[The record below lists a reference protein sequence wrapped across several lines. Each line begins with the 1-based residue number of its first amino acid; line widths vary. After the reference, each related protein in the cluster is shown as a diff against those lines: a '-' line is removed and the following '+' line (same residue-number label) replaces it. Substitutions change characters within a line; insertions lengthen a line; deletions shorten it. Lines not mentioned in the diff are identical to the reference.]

1 MIPLADDNIE
11 QLIEAF
17 SSDELMNLSEDLL
30 NIAIELTLQDDFDLS
45 MTGSIAKSNDL
56 LAVIPKIIASRLSKA
71 DLYSRK
77 FLALDHEDLAF
88 AGYSLEELRGIRK
101 LLEDVVALFE
111 KRSFSQTHQIY
122 RDVFE
127 ELKDSIEI
135 DLDLYRRAL
144 SKVNDAYKIQSR
156 HVMNAAIGVYKR
168 VNAMNFEH
176 LLHEKLFV
184 LEEQQRHL
192 NNAIELL
199 ESTDFQEKYGEQL
212 HGLRNT
218 LIVIL
223 EAISTQTINSDV
235 SKKRTLSLDDIL
247 YHTRENPEDYLLRVL
262 RRFAHISKDRI
273 HSGFLPPEEIA
284 ARYKS
289 SYIKHNR
296 VLLSLISNP
305 LHANQSDLLMLTNGV
320 LKNLS
325 SALNVKLAFVETC
338 RLCQEM
344 QQTPADA
351 FEQAYPIEQRRQLFA
366 RITDVLRILETYP
379 TNSEYLE
386 TLQGKGYEAAIMLL
400 GHLQAA
406 QSLTMANLLR
416 QYQVYT
422 ARRLFALRISR
433 FCMYIS
439 AHAPHQLA
447 RLASERILT
456 VCRDLIR
463 YKYDFLRP
471 SSVYLEEM
479 FDLDEYKDPVILKLE
494 KTLQIVQGKMADSED
509 DHQGAAVQERITL
522 HPSFSQQV
530 IDCFALKVQE
540 LDAVVEPL
548 TPQQAISASEL
559 QAYIDSSRERIR
571 YFLGQHQQENQ
582 LVVTSYEEEQETFM
596 PA

>member
-77 FLALDHEDLAF
+77 FLALDQEDLAF
-88 AGYSLEELRGIRK
+88 AGYSLEELRSIRK
-101 LLEDVVALFE
+101 LLEDVIGLFE
-111 KRSFSQTHQIY
+111 KRSFAESRSIY

-144 SKVNDAYKIQSR
+144 NKVNDAFKIQSR
-156 HVMNAAIGVYKR
+156 HVMNAAIEVYKR

-176 LLHEKLFV
+176 LLHEELFV

-199 ESTDFQEKYGEQL
+199 ESADFQEKYGEQL
-212 HGLRNT
+212 QGLRST
-218 LIVIL
+218 LIVVL
-223 EAISTQTINSDV
+223 EAISTKTINSDV
-235 SKKRTLSLDDIL
+235 SKKRALSLDDIL
-247 YHTRENPEDYLLRVL
+247 YHTRSNQEEYLLRVL
-262 RRFAHISKDRI
+262 RRFAHISKERAL
-273 HSGFLPPEEIA
+273 SSCLPPEEIA

-296 VLLSLISNP
+296 VLLSVISNP
-305 LHANQSDLLMLTNGV
+305 LQVRQADLLILTNEV

-325 SALNVKLAFVETC
+325 SALNVKLKFVETC
-338 RLCQEM
+338 HLCEEVLREPWE
-344 QQTPADA
+344 T
-351 FEQAYPIEQRRQLFA
+351 FEQRHSVEQRRQLLA
-366 RITDVLRILETYP
+366 RMTDELRILEAYP

-386 TLQGKGYEAAIMLL
+386 TLQGKSYEASILL
-400 GHLQAA
+400 LEHLQAA
-406 QSLTMANLLR
+406 QSLAMANLLR
-416 QYQVYT
+416 QYQIYT

-433 FCMYIS
+433 LCMYIS
-439 AHAPHQLA
+439 AHTPRQLA
-447 RLASERILT
+447 RLASERVLT
-456 VCRDLIR
+456 LCRDLVR
-463 YKYDFLRP
+463 YKYDSLRP
-471 SSVYLEEM
+471 SSVYLETM
-479 FDLDEYKDPVILKLE
+479 FDLDEYKDPVLMKLE
-494 KTLQIVQGKMADSED
+494 KTLQIMQGKIADDEED
-509 DHQGAAVQERITL
+509 AQTVVQERMTL
-522 HPSFSQQV
+522 QPSFSQLV

-540 LDAVVEPL
+540 LDKTLAPL
-548 TPQQAISASEL
+548 TSQHDMSISEL
-559 QAYIDSSRERIR
+559 QAHLESSRERIR
-571 YFLGQHQQENQ
+571 YYLRQHQQENQ
-582 LVVTSYEEEQETFM
+582 LVVTTYEEDQETFI

>member
-30 NIAIELTLQDDFDLS
+30 NIAIELTFQDDFDLS

-56 LAVIPKIIASRLSKA
+56 LAVIPKIVAARLSKA

-101 LLEDVVALFE
+101 LLEDVVSLFE
-111 KRSFSQTHQIY
+111 KRSFSESRLLY

-144 SKVNDAYKIQSR
+144 DKVNDAYKIQSR
-156 HVMNAAIGVYKR
+156 HVMNAAIDVYKR

-176 LLHEKLFV
+176 LLHEELFV

-199 ESTDFQEKYGEQL
+199 ESADFQDKYAEQL
-212 HGLRNT
+212 AGLRTT
-218 LIVIL
+218 LIVVL
-223 EAISTQTINSDV
+223 EAISTQTISSDV
-235 SKKRTLSLDDIL
+235 AKKRTLSLDDIL
-247 YHTRENPEDYLLRVL
+247 YHTRSNPAEYILRVL
-262 RRFAHISKDRI
+262 RRFAHISNDRTLT
-273 HSGFLPPEEIA
+273 GYLPPEEIA
-284 ARYKS
+284 ARYDT

-296 VLLSLISNP
+296 VLLSVISNP
-305 LHANQSDLLMLTNGV
+305 IQTHQAELLTLTNEV

-325 SALNVKLAFVETC
+325 SALNVKLAFVEAC
-338 RLCQEM
+338 RLCDELGQIPDE
-344 QQTPADA
+344 TV
-351 FEQAYPIEQRRQLFA
+351 ERAYSLEQRRQFLA
-366 RITDVLRILETYP
+366 SITNVLRILETYP

-386 TLQGKGYEAAIMLL
+386 TLQGKGYEAAMMLMQ
-400 GHLQAA
+400 HLQAA
-406 QSLTMANLLR
+406 HSLTMANLLR

-433 FCMYIS
+433 LCMYIS
-439 AHAPHQLA
+439 AHTPHQLS

-456 VCRDLIR
+456 VCRDLVR
-463 YKYDFLRP
+463 YKYDSLRP
-471 SSVYLEEM
+471 SSVYLEAM
-479 FDLDEYKDPVILKLE
+479 FDLDEYKDPVLSKLDNA
-494 KTLQIVQGKMADSED
+494 LQFVAGNAAESD
-509 DHQGAAVQERITL
+509 DDDQETTVQERITL
-522 HPSFSQQV
+522 LPSFSQLV

-540 LDAVVEPL
+540 LGKVIEPL
-548 TPQQAISASEL
+548 TPENEISPSEL

-571 YFLGQHQQENQ
+571 YFLTQHQTENQ
-582 LVVTSYEEEQETFM
+582 LVVTSYEEDQETFT

>member
-1 MIPLADDNIE
+1 MMPLADDNIE

-56 LAVIPKIIASRLSKA
+56 LAIIPKIIASRLSKA

-77 FLALDHEDLAF
+77 FLALDYEDLAF

-101 LLEDVVALFE
+101 LFEDVIALFE
-111 KRSFSQTHQIY
+111 KRSFSESNLLY

-127 ELKDSIEI
+127 ELKDSVEI
-135 DLDLYRRAL
+135 DCDLYRRAL
-144 SKVNDAYKIQSR
+144 NKVNEAYKIQSR
-156 HVMNAAIGVYKR
+156 HVMNAAIEVYKR

-199 ESTDFQEKYGEQL
+199 ESKDFQDKYSEQL
-212 HGLRNT
+212 SGLRTT
-218 LIVIL
+218 LIVVL
-223 EAISTQTINSDV
+223 EAISTQTINADV

-247 YHTRENPEDYLLRVL
+247 YHTRNNPEEYILRVL
-262 RRFAHISKDRI
+262 RRFAHISKDRKL
-273 HSGFLPPEEIA
+273 SGYLLPEEIA

-296 VLLSLISNP
+296 VLLSVISNP
-305 LHANQSDLLMLTNGV
+305 LHVRQADLLILTNEV

-325 SALNVKLAFVETC
+325 SALNVKLTFVETC
-338 RLCQEM
+338 RLCQEVLREPGDTFG
-344 QQTPADA
+344 QTYSP
-351 FEQAYPIEQRRQLFA
+351 EQRRQLLA
-366 RITDVLRILETYP
+366 RILDVLRILEAYP

-386 TLQGKGYEAAIMLL
+386 TLQGKGYEAALVLL
-400 GHLQAA
+400 QSMQAA
-406 QSLTMANLLR
+406 QSLAMANLLR

-433 FCMYIS
+433 LCMYIS
-439 AHAPHQLA
+439 AHTPRQLS
-447 RLASERILT
+447 RLASERVLT
-456 VCRDLIR
+456 LCRDLVR
-463 YKYDFLRP
+463 YKYDSLRP
-471 SSVYLEEM
+471 SSVYLEAM
-479 FDLDEYKDPVILKLE
+479 FDLDEYKDPVLMKLE
-494 KTLQIVQGKMADSED
+494 KTLQILQGKIPSENDDST
-509 DHQGAAVQERITL
+509 AVVQERITL
-522 HPSFSQQV
+522 SPSFSQLV

-540 LDAVVEPL
+540 LDKVVEPL
-548 TPQQAISASEL
+548 TSSYDMSPSEL
-559 QAYIDSSRERIR
+559 QAHIDSSRERIH
-571 YFLGQHQQENQ
+571 YFLAQHQQENQ
-582 LVVTSYEEEQETFM
+582 LVVTTYEEDQETFT